1 MTTSINNNNYTIDS
15 KKRNSITELNNCEND
30 DCRQKHRSTPPKL
43 LVDSIDHVKSSR
55 RIMPKTETSLSN
67 ENADNV
73 ARIEC
78 IHTTVGYS
86 SDNQDE
92 ENEEDERE
100 ETNYDDKDTQSDDS
114 IELDNNRQDNVRKE
128 KSSSVELCLKQEE
141 KKNAKCLN
149 NRSQTKNSQM
159 KNSDSVGDFLFLVA
173 LI

>member
-1 MTTSINNNNYTIDS
+1 MTTSINNNNFTIDS

-30 DCRQKHRSTPPKL
+30 DCRQMHRST
-43 LVDSIDHVKSSR
+43 SR
-55 RIMPKTETSLSN
+55 RIMPITETSLSN
-67 ENADNV
+67 INADNV

-92 ENEEDERE
+92 ENDEDERE

-128 KSSSVELCLKQEE
+128 KPSSGELHLKHDE
-141 KKNAKCLN
+141 KKNLKCLN
-149 NRSQTKNSQM
+149 NRSQTNFSHM
-159 KNSDSVGDFLFLVA
+159 KNSDSVSDFLFLVV
-173 LI
+173 